1 MEKTSVL
8 MQNDVK
14 VVKILQPKK
23 DTITLKELL
32 EVCAYDKRTE
42 YQSLE
47 RALRVVNLSIKD
59 VYTKDEVF
67 KFAHKKGLVSSRK
80 ERLINL
86 YNSLSEPLQ
95 KEPVKVKYVTVN
107 DYICLKLGLSDFEC
121 RNGNI
126 HLDAAKYFMSCELDY
141 KTKEI
146 NNTTLK
152 YYNYDQLNTWF
163 ETYGKKYDIVE
174 KGNDESLLTRDL
186 LDTITFFKLEI
197 QREVEDNQRRYDL
210 VINDVIYEV
219 KKDPLTLTM
228 IADKLDKA
236 YPKDV
241 VYIAPKVDPKSVENI
256 GRLGVKVKTFEEF
269 FTEFEQKFQLAN
281 LSKKFYDIKKRQFM
295 SRWVV

>member
-1 MEKTSVL
+1 
-8 MQNDVK
+8 
-14 VVKILQPKK
+14 
-23 DTITLKELL
+23 
-32 EVCAYDKRTE
+32 
-42 YQSLE
+42 
-47 RALRVVNLSIKD
+47 
-59 VYTKDEVF
+59 
-67 KFAHKKGLVSSRK
+67 
-80 ERLINL
+80 
-86 YNSLSEPLQ
+86 
-95 KEPVKVKYVTVN
+95 
-107 DYICLKLGLSDFEC
+107 
-121 RNGNI
+121 
-126 HLDAAKYFMSCELDY
+126 MSCELDY

-152 YYNYDQLNTWF
+152 YYNHDQLNTWF

>member
-1 MEKTSVL
+1 
-8 MQNDVK
+8 
-14 VVKILQPKK
+14 
-23 DTITLKELL
+23 
-32 EVCAYDKRTE
+32 
-42 YQSLE
+42 
-47 RALRVVNLSIKD
+47 